1 MGTGVTSETSGST
14 TATDPA
20 PRHPGDV
27 RTTVPPPL
35 DHQPLRFIVC
45 GARGVGKSAV
55 LRCLSGAASPAGG
68 GSAAAEQSSAPA
80 GYVGPPTAPAFLWHL
95 GGDADHPAVL
105 RFAFA
110 GRDYLALELPEEGP
124 VVPSL
129 QLGGINPQ
137 LALLVADAVHG
148 LAASAR
154 GHAHLLS
161 LAGIRHVVLVVN
173 KMDRVDFDPVV
184 FDGIRRAFES
194 LVDGLGF
201 DTVAVVPVSA
211 LLGGNVGPN
220 CAPLPAW
227 EGGGATA
234 TLMDYLQA
242 TPPGKESEL
251 PLICPV
257 RPARSPQGQVRQLEG
272 RVLQGVLARGDEVRA
287 ALTGATAAVTRIARH
302 DGSPVERACVGD
314 RVVLTVDDEQA
325 LGVAAGD
332 VLSCTQAA
340 PETTD
345 QFEATLTWLH
355 DGIQGIVGR
364 SHDLRLAMQRARA
377 SITAIKYRLDTDTLA
392 RLSASTLR
400 AGDIAVC
407 TLAADK
413 PLVFGRHSQLPSL
426 GAFTLMDGQTG
437 APVALGMVSHGL
449 RRSQNLRR
457 QALTITR
464 ADREKLNGHAAK
476 IIWFT
481 GLSGSGKSTIAN
493 ALAVALHERGRRTY
507 VLDGDNIRLGLN
519 KDLGFSDADR
529 VENIRRIAEVS
540 KLMLDAG
547 LVVITAFISP
557 FRQEREMARELVG
570 AENFVEVHVST
581 PLDVCEQRDVKG
593 LYKKARAGKLPNMTG
608 IHSPYEPPER
618 PDVSVDTS
626 EQTLKETIEN
636 LLKILNRNTAL

>member
-1 MGTGVTSETSGST
+1 MTSGISGSAA
-14 TATDPA
+14 ATDPA
-20 PRHPGDV
+20 PGHPGDAP
-27 RTTVPPPL
+27 TTAPPPL
-35 DHQPLRFIVC
+35 DRQPLRFIVC

-55 LRCLSGAASPAGG
+55 LRCLSGAASPAGP
-68 GSAAAEQSSAPA
+68 SAAAERSSAPA
-80 GYVGPPTAPAFLWHL
+80 GDVGPSTAPAFLWHL
-95 GGDADHPAVL
+95 GGDADHPAFL

-110 GRDYLALELPEEGP
+110 GRDYLALEIPEAGP
-124 VVPSL
+124 FVPSL
-129 QLGGINPQ
+129 QFGGINPQ
-137 LALLVADAVHG
+137 LALLVVDAAHG

-161 LAGIRHVVLVVN
+161 LAGIHHVVLVVN
-173 KMDRVDFDPVV
+173 KMDRVDFDPAV

-220 CAPLPAW
+220 GAPLPAW
-227 EGGGATA
+227 EGCAAA
-234 TLMDYLQA
+234 TLMECLQA

-257 RPARSPQGQVRQLEG
+257 RPARSPQGRAARQLEG

-287 ALTGATAAVTRIARH
+287 ALTGATAAVTRIAGP
-302 DGSPVERACVGD
+302 DGNTVQRAGVGD
-314 RVVLTVDDEQA
+314 RVFLTVDDEQA

-355 DGIQGIVGR
+355 DGIHGIVGR
-364 SHDLRLAMQRARA
+364 SHDLRLGMQQARA

-437 APVALGMVSHGL
+437 AAVALGMVSHGL